1 MDYIKVS
8 KAAENGGLL
17 CGACVCYALRARY
30 PALSARAPFYDTRK
44 RSEAARGP
52 KVARRIA

>member
-30 PALSARAPFYDTRK
+30 PVSARAPF
-44 RSEAARGP
+44 
-52 KVARRIA
+52 I